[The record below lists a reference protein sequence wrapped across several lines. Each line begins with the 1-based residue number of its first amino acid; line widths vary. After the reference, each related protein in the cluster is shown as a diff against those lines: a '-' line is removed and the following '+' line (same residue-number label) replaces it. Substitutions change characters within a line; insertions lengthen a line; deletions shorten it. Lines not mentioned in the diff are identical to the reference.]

1 VLWNGTQF
9 LKEGNASIVYTQFL
23 LPNTAFKSDKTLK
36 YKEREMHRGLP
47 CVVGVAAS
55 SPQMLK

>member
-55 SPQMLK
+55 SP